1 MSSDPSSDH
10 LAFGLARLAAVARQ
24 DGWRVGEKFGLT
36 PTQAEALDLLAR
48 RPAGIR
54 LGQLAEL
61 LQTTQPTTSDAVG
74 ALVRKKL
81 VLRHSDPGDG
91 RAILLRLSASGRR
104 LAERLPNSFEGVV
117 AAMSA
122 ADREALSG
130 IVLRTISNLVESGV
144 ITPQRMCFS
153 CRFFSP
159 QAHPG
164 SAKPHHCSLLD
175 IPLGEAELRPDCP
188 EHQERSAA

>member
-1 MSSDPSSDH
+1 M
-10 LAFGLARLAAVARQ
+10 
-24 DGWRVGEKFGLT
+24 GEEHGLT
-36 PTQAEALDLLAR
+36 PTQSEVLGMLSR

-81 VLRHSDPGDG
+81 VLRHSDPADG
-91 RAILLRLSASGRR
+91 RATVLRLSANGQR

-122 ADREALSG
+122 VDRELLSG
-130 IVLRTISNLVESGV
+130 IVMRTIINLVEKGV

-159 QAHPG
+159 GAHPG
-164 SAKPHHCSLLD
+164 SVKEHHCNLID
-175 IPLGEAELRPDCP
+175 IPIGAGDLRIDCP
-188 EHQERSAA
+188 EHQERPAA